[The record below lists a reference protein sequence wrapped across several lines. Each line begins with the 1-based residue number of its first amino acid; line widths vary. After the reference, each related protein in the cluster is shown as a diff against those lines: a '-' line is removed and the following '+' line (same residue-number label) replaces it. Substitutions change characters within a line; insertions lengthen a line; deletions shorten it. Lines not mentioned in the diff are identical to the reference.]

1 MLATL
6 ICFKGICILISTVHS
21 VQDSDYAGHP
31 NLFQRSIYAFLFLH
45 NAEDSDKLFTLMHVY
60 ERVPAFLFL
69 YSVEDSYMLVT
80 LICINCLCI
89 LIIT

>member
-1 MLATL
+1 MLDTLKATCIKGLYYL
-6 ICFKGICILISTVHS
+6 ITTFLFVHS
-21 VQDSDYAGHP
+21 VEDSDYAGHP

-69 YSVEDSYMLVT
+69 YNVED
-80 LICINCLCI
+80 
-89 LIIT
+89 